1 MPLLLPCL
9 DVAPFHNPAASLS
22 IAIIFA
28 ERDNAGFIAASV
40 KA

>member
-1 MPLLLPCL
+1 MSLLLPCL

-22 IAIIFA
+22 IA